1 MKRFMRGMT
10 LLAVTALLA
19 SCKTQLQ
26 PTISKEQYYSIDS
39 TWVADTAIVNYYL
52 PYKGKLEA
60 EMNRVIGFA
69 DHALTKSRDAESL
82 VGNFFT
88 DALLWKG
95 QQLDPEVQV
104 SFATKGGIRSEL
116 KAGDISVGN
125 IFELMPFENAV
136 TIVTLSG
143 KDMLRLADFIAKT
156 SGQPAS
162 GIQLLIEHGQVKEF
176 LVQGQP
182 IDPTASYKLVT
193 YDYLANGG
201 DYVTFLDQVI
211 ARKDY
216 TQRVRETLMEYVST
230 QTKQGKHI
238 QAKIDGRVR
247 IIK

>member
-1 MKRFMRGMT
+1 MRGIT
-10 LLAVTALLA
+10 LLAFTALLA

-26 PTISKEQYYSIDS
+26 PTINKEQYYSIDS
-39 TWVADTAIVNYYL
+39 TLQADTAIVNYYL

-60 EMNRVIGFA
+60 EMNRVIGYA
-69 DHALTKSRDAESL
+69 DAALTKSRDAESL

-95 QQLDPEVQV
+95 QQLDPGVQV

-116 KAGDISVGN
+116 KAGNISVGN

-143 KDMLRLADFIAKT
+143 ADMLRMASFMAKT

-162 GIQLLIEHGQVKEF
+162 GIQLLIEDGKVKEF
-176 LVQGQP
+176 LVQGKP
-182 IDPTASYKLVT
+182 VDPQASYKLVT

-211 ARKDY
+211 DRKDY
-216 TQRVRETLMEYVST
+216 TQRVRETLMEYISA